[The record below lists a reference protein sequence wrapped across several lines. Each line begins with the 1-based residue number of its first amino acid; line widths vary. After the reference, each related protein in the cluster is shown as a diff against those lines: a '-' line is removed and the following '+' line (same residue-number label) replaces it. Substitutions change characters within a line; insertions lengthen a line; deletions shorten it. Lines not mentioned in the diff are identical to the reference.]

1 MKVAYSCY
9 LLLTLVSFSGC
20 VQKQKVT
27 QEQVMQ
33 EIKELQKQKAS
44 KVLVTITYAN
54 GKKLSVELDP
64 AVFVECLMEAGSF
77 DEEVFD

>member
-1 MKVAYSCY
+1 
-9 LLLTLVSFSGC
+9 
-20 VQKQKVT
+20 
-27 QEQVMQ
+27 MQ